1 MKVPQ
6 FILVL
11 VAVVIGAILYFT
23 PIAPIAEKESP
34 AMEATRP
41 AAEYSIL
48 DDVTEI
54 KNDLDSA
61 ALAEL
66 NGWEASD
73 SEFALDSII
82 AFYDMIRKPVG
93 SAYYAL
99 KRAEKVNTADAWV
112 ETGER
117 FLLNAKYIGDQSR
130 KASWFAQAKSSLEKA
145 TELAPEDLDI
155 QVDLGVCMI
164 ESSSFLGTPPMEG
177 IGILKKVEQQ
187 DPNNVK
193 ALVNLGYFAIKSGQ
207 FDKAE
212 ERFAQ
217 VLKIDPEFADA
228 YLYMADMHERQKMY
242 KEAIEDLEN
251 FKSLLD
257 DPNKAKEVDDYIL
270 ELSKNI

>member
-1 MKVPQ
+1 M
-6 FILVL
+6 
-11 VAVVIGAILYFT
+11 AVVIGAILYFT

-41 AAEYSIL
+41 AAEYNIL

-93 SAYYAL
+93 SAYYSL
-99 KRAEKVNTADAWV
+99 KRAEKVNTADAWA

>member
-1 MKVPQ
+1 
-6 FILVL
+6 
-11 VAVVIGAILYFT
+11 
-23 PIAPIAEKESP
+23 
-34 AMEATRP
+34 MEAARP
-41 AAEYSIL
+41 AVEYNIL

-54 KNDLDSA
+54 KNELDSTS
-61 ALAEL
+61 LADL
-66 NGWEASD
+66 NKWESSE
-73 SEFALDSII
+73 SEFALDSIV

-93 SAYYAL
+93 SAYYSL
-99 KRAEKVNTADAWV
+99 KRAEKLNTAEAWA
-112 ETGER
+112 ESGQR
-117 FLLNAKYIGDQSR
+117 FLLNAKYIGDQPR
-130 KASWFAQAKSSLEKA
+130 KASWFAQSKTSLEKA
-145 TELAPEDLDI
+145 SELAPENLDI

-217 VLKIDPEFADA
+217 VLKIDPKYADA
-228 YLYMADMHERQKMY
+228 YLYMADMHERQKKY
-242 KEAIEDLEN
+242 KEAIEDLKN

>member
-6 FILVL
+6 VILVL
-11 VAVVIGAILYFT
+11 LAIGIGAILYFT
-23 PIAPIAEKESP
+23 PIAPIAEE
-34 AMEATRP
+34 AEVLEATRLV
-41 AAEYSIL
+41 AEYNIL

-54 KNDLDSA
+54 KNGLDSA
-61 ALAEL
+61 SLAGI
-66 NGWEASD
+66 NGWETSEG
-73 SEFALDSII
+73 EFAFDSLI

-93 SAYYAL
+93 SAYYSL
-99 KRAEKVNTADAWV
+99 KRAEKINTSDAWA
-112 ETGER
+112 ESGER
-117 FLLNAKYIGDQSR
+117 FLLNAKYIGDQTR
-130 KASWFAQAKSSLEKA
+130 KASWFAQAKASLEKA
-145 TELAPEDLDI
+145 VELAPEDLDI

-187 DPNNVK
+187 DPNNIK

-212 ERFAQ
+212 ERFSQ

-228 YLYMADMHERQKMY
+228 YLYLADMHERQKMY
-242 KEAIEDLEN
+242 KEAIADLEK
-251 FKSLLD
+251 FKSLLN
-257 DPNKAKEVDDYIL
+257 DPNKAKEVDDYIT